1 MGATYSQNAKTID
14 EYYDAVRQGQ
24 FPIVRGLALTRD
36 DLVRRAVVMALM
48 CQGRLEFESV
58 ELAHLIKVRDYFKT
72 ELDDLAELQNL
83 GLCEL
88 RPDGVQVTATGWYF
102 VRAVAMV
109 FDKHLRADQVRE
121 RFSRII

>member
-1 MGATYSQNAKTID
+1 
-14 EYYDAVRQGQ
+14 
-24 FPIVRGLALTRD
+24 
-36 DLVRRAVVMALM
+36 VMALM
-48 CQGRLEFESV
+48 CQGRLEFESI
-58 ELAHLIKVRDYFKT
+58 ELAHLIKMRDYFKT
-72 ELDDLAELQNL
+72 ELEDLAELQSL

-88 RPDGVQVTATGWYF
+88 SATGVQVTGTGWYF